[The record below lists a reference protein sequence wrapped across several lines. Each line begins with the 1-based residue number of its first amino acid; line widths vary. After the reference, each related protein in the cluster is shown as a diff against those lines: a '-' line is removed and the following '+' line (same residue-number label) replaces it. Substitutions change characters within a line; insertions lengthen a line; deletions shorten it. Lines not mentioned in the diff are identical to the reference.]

1 MSEFIPVLELQAL
14 APESSQ
20 MVEVKGCEVL
30 LCHSGGEVFAVANR
44 CTHQQQ
50 SLDGGRIRRGHIS
63 CPLHRVR
70 FNLRTGEP
78 MGQLTRVPLATY
90 DVQVVEGMISVSVD

>member
-14 APESSQ
+14 APDSSQ

-30 LCHSGGEVFAVANR
+30 LCHSGGDVFAVANR

-63 CPLHRVR
+63 CPLHGVR

-90 DVQVVEGMISVSVD
+90 EVQVVEGMISVRVD

>member
-1 MSEFIPVLELQAL
+1 M
-14 APESSQ
+14 
-20 MVEVKGCEVL
+20 
-30 LCHSGGEVFAVANR
+30 ANR

-63 CPLHRVR
+63 CPLHGVR

>member
-30 LCHSGGEVFAVANR
+30 LCHSGGDVFAVANR

-50 SLDGGRIRRGHIS
+50 LLDGGRIDAAIFHAPCTGFVLI
-63 CPLHRVR
+63 CALE
-70 FNLRTGEP
+70 NLW
-78 MGQLTRVPLATY
+78 
-90 DVQVVEGMISVSVD
+90 VS